1 MTRELLT
8 GANLRGPLELSGSA
22 GSVGQVLKSA
32 GPGAI
37 PTWGAASGGGGVVL
51 NSATLDFGANPQWST
66 EFTITSITASVG
78 QNVMMVASGNN
89 GDELE
94 FDGFTCAA
102 RVTATDTIQAW
113 VTACPGPVA
122 GTRSFLFLLS

>member
-8 GANLRGPLELSGSA
+8 GANLRGPLEVSGSPGA
-22 GSVGQVLKSA
+22 AGQVLQSA
-32 GPGAI
+32 GPGVP
-37 PTWGAASGGGGVVL
+37 PTWGSGTGLVI
-51 NSATLDFGANPQWST
+51 NSVTLDFGSNPQWST
-66 EFTITSITASVG
+66 QFTITSIPATVG
-78 QNVMMVASGNN
+78 QSVMMVASGNN

-113 VTACPGPVA
+113 VTAFPGPVA
-122 GTRSFLFLLS
+122 GTRSFLLLLS

>member
-1 MTRELLT
+1 MTRELLNGT
-8 GANLRGPLELSGSA
+8 NIRGPLKLDGSA
-22 GSVGQVLKSA
+22 GTSGQVLVSA
-32 GPGAI
+32 GPDAI
-37 PTWGAASGGGGVVL
+37 PTWGTAPGGQAVFS
-51 NSATLDFGANPQWST
+51 SATVDFGDNPQWSA
-66 EFTITSITASVG
+66 EFTITSISATVG
-78 QNVMMVASGNN
+78 QYVMMIASGNN

-113 VTACPGPVA
+113 VTACPGPVV

>member
-22 GSVGQVLKSA
+22 GNVGQVLKSA

-37 PTWGAASGGGGVVL
+37 PTWGAGGGVVL
-51 NSATLDFGANPQWST
+51 NSATLDFGVNPQWST

-78 QNVMMVASGNN
+78 QNVMMVASGTN

-102 RVTATDTIQAW
+102 RVTAANTIQAW
-113 VTACPGPVA
+113 VTACPGPVV
-122 GTRSFLFLLS
+122 GTRSFLLLLS